1 MCLRI
6 DSWWS
11 SPHQMFC
18 AGSFL
23 FNVIWIF
30 VSGSMSKRILII
42 EDDESVQDT
51 LKLILGR
58 AGYDIELSA
67 DGQVVYADRNSWPDL
82 FLLDRHV
89 GKFDGLEICRVI
101 KSKNETKNIPVIMIS
116 ATPGVEPQ
124 AIEAGADFFVEKPL
138 NTGILMA
145 KVAEFIK

>member
-1 MCLRI
+1 M
-6 DSWWS
+6 
-11 SPHQMFC
+11 
-18 AGSFL
+18 A
-23 FNVIWIF
+23 
-30 VSGSMSKRILII
+30 KRILII

-67 DGQVVYADRNSWPDL
+67 DGQVVYTDRNSWPDL

-124 AIEAGADFFVEKPL
+124 AMEAGADFFVEKPL
-138 NTGILMA
+138 NTAILMG
-145 KVAEFIK
+145 KVAEFCQNPA